1 MEENKGVFGWP
12 YEENMQ
18 SLIKSN
24 LSNYDPVGLEDCCW
38 EKESWREDK
47 REKENC
53 SGRKPKGKIEG
64 RDGHTHQTL
73 R

>member
-12 YEENMQ
+12 YEENMH

-47 REKENC
+47 REKGEKSVSFLGNLQ
-53 SGRKPKGKIEG
+53 I
-64 RDGHTHQTL
+64 H
-73 R
+73 